1 MKLKIM
7 LMVGLV
13 LGSAAL
19 SACTPVVIGAGAA
32 VVAHEVAERKHGG
45 RGLF

>member
-32 VVAHEVAERKHGG
+32 VVADEVAERKNGG